1 MAQTLIHLSA
11 PDNVRV
17 NAEAP
22 VELSFLALATCR
34 RPQVQILL
42 LRRPAESHNSAREN
56 NLTRQS
62 KCHLR
67 QRLRSSPAAHWGLDL
82 LYAATAASCASAI
95 TTETPRP
102 ARSVD
107 RSRLGSLLG
116 PSAASSSATSVTAS
130 DDDTR

>member
-56 NLTRQS
+56 NLTGES

-82 LYAATAASCASAI
+82 LYRQTWPAAASLSLSLMRRTRLWRQTDCGKRAI
-95 TTETPRP
+95 M
-102 ARSVD
+102 
-107 RSRLGSLLG
+107 
-116 PSAASSSATSVTAS
+116 PSG
-130 DDDTR
+130 